1 MNDRTIAA
9 LEQRFHIPE
18 LIARVLSGRGIGL
31 EDAEAF
37 FKPTLK
43 AFMPNPAEVRD
54 LEEGAAR
61 IASAIK
67 SGEQIAVIGDY
78 DVDGATSSALL
89 LRFIRACGL
98 NALVHIPDRLK
109 EGYGPSFDAI
119 ENLAGQ
125 GAKLLITVDCG
136 ISAHDQLNRAAELG
150 LDVIILDHHQAGE
163 ILPNAVAV
171 VNPNRQ
177 DDVSGQGNLAA
188 VGVAFLMVATVQRDL
203 RAAGWFSDDRKT
215 PDLLSWL
222 DLVAL
227 GTVCDMVP
235 ITGLNRAFVSQGL
248 RVMSTRANIGL
259 SKLSDVAR
267 INRKPD
273 AFSLSFTLGP
283 RINAAGRLGRSE
295 LGVRLLTTSD
305 PGEAAEIA
313 HSLERLNGERQAI
326 EIRIVDEAV
335 AQAEKAL
342 GEHGNLPVI
351 VASGENWH
359 PGVLGLVASRLKE
372 RFSRPAIAIG
382 YGENQK
388 EASGSG
394 RSIPGVDLGTAIRV
408 AAERGILV
416 KGGGHAMA
424 AGLTIMRD
432 KLQDFRVFLEE
443 ALAEASADARKEAVL
458 EIDGA
463 LAAGGATLEL
473 IEMLERAGPFGIGN
487 PNPVFA
493 FPAHRVVFADLA
505 GKDHVRC
512 TLQAG
517 DGARINGIAFRSIG
531 TELGEL
537 LLSERQMPI
546 HVVGRLSIND
556 WGGKRSPQII
566 IDDASRI
573 EQRQ

>member
-1 MNDRTIAA
+1 M
-9 LEQRFHIPE
+9 L
-18 LIARVLSGRGIGL
+18 
-31 EDAEAF
+31 
-37 FKPTLK
+37 
-43 AFMPNPAEVRD
+43 RD
-54 LEEGAAR
+54 LPLRSQLAR
-61 IASAIK
+61 AWPF
-67 SGEQIAVIGDY
+67 GDY

-89 LRFIRACGL
+89 LRFIRACGHD
-98 NALVHIPDRLK
+98 ALVHIPDRLK
-109 EGYGPSFDAI
+109 EGYGPSFEAI
-119 ENLAGQ
+119 ENLASQ
-125 GAKLLITVDCG
+125 GAQVLITVDCG

-150 LDVIILDHHQAGE
+150 LDVVILDHHQASE
-163 ILPNAVAV
+163 NLPTAVAV

-177 DDVSGQGNLAA
+177 DDVSGQGHLAA

-203 RAAGWFSDDRKT
+203 RTAGWFTAERKA

-235 ITGLNRAFVSQGL
+235 LTGLNRAFVSQGL
-248 RVMSTRANIGL
+248 KVMATRANVGL
-259 SKLSDVAR
+259 AKLSDVAR

-283 RINAAGRLGRSE
+283 RINAAGRLGRSA
-295 LGVRLLTTSD
+295 LGMKLLTTSQ

-335 AQAEKAL
+335 EQAEKAL
-342 GEHGNLPVI
+342 GKEGNLPVI

-382 YGENQK
+382 YGADQP

-394 RSIPGVDLGTAIRV
+394 RSIPGVYLGTAIRI
-408 AAERGILV
+408 AAEKGILI

-424 AGLTIMRD
+424 AGLTVLRE

-443 ALAEASADARKEAVL
+443 TLSEASSAARQEAIF

-463 LAAGGATLEL
+463 LAAGGATLDL
-473 IEMLERAGPFGIGN
+473 IAMLERAGPFGIGN

-493 FPAHRVVFADLA
+493 FPAHRIVYADLA

-512 TLQAG
+512 TLQSG
-517 DGARINGIAFRSIG
+517 DGSKINGIAFRAIG

-546 HVVGRLSIND
+546 HVAGRLAIND
-556 WGGKRSPQII
+556 WGGKRTPQII
-566 IDDASRI
+566 IDDAARI
-573 EQRQ
+573 NAKKSKRPETV